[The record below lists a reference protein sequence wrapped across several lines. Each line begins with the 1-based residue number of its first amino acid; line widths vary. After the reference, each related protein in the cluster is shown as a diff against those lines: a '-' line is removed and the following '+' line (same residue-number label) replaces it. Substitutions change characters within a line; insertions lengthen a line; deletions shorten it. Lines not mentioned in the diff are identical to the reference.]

1 MRALGCIAFA
11 AAMTPVV
18 ANMPPSEFNFPSV
31 NNDTVLTV
39 AYTFNGNTTVVDPG
53 TMFGGNVARNQPQLA
68 VDPTKFRSLAD
79 YTGQYVVIMIDPDA
93 PSPDNPIRRS
103 ILHWLASG
111 ITQTLGGGSGRISGQ
126 RSLTN
131 STPATVPYAAP
142 GPPPSSSAHRYFFYI
157 WQQPPGF
164 QVPSSFNPNNRA
176 NFDIENFVRET
187 NLGAPAAANYIYVS
201 RQDSVPMTFIASPGS
216 EYPGGN
222 GNAVFPR
229 KGDGNGNGNGNGN
242 DNGDP
247 YNPNYPD
254 EGAASGGIQMS
265 NFAALIS
272 FVAMGLACLV

>member
-1 MRALGCIAFA
+1 MNHCNSISRLKK
-11 AAMTPVV
+11 
-18 ANMPPSEFNFPSV
+18 
-31 NNDTVLTV
+31 
-39 AYTFNGNTTVVDPG
+39 NT
-53 TMFGGNVARNQPQLA
+53 NLVARNQPQLA

-201 RQDSVPMTFIASPGS
+201 CAS
-216 EYPGGN
+216 
-222 GNAVFPR
+222 
-229 KGDGNGNGNGNGN
+229 
-242 DNGDP
+242 
-247 YNPNYPD
+247 
-254 EGAASGGIQMS
+254 
-265 NFAALIS
+265 
-272 FVAMGLACLV
+272 